1 MKKTKL
7 MKNSNNKKNS
17 DMKEYEGNNNE
28 NDIENEHVKAF
39 YNPNNNDYFS
49 NKKIG
54 NGENNNLIKKK
65 EKELLDL
72 IGTQDFQNIMQI
84 FLFNVNSIGNE
95 NNEKINEI
103 IQNYEP
109 SKKERFH
116 KLYSE
121 LISLKT
127 DKKVK

>member
-1 MKKTKL
+1 
-7 MKNSNNKKNS
+7 
-17 DMKEYEGNNNE
+17 MKEYEGNNNE

-49 NKKIG
+49 YKKIG
-54 NGENNNLIKKK
+54 NGENNNIIKKK

-72 IGTQDFQNIMQI
+72 IGTQDFQNIVQI
-84 FLFNVNSIGNE
+84 FLFNVISIENE
-95 NNEKINEI
+95 NSEKINEI

-109 SKKERFH
+109 IKKERFH
-116 KLYSE
+116 KIYSE